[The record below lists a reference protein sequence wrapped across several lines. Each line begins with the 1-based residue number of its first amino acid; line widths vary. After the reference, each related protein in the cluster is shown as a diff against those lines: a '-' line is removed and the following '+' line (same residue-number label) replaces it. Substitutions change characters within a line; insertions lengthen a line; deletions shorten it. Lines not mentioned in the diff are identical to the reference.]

1 MAWTRI
7 GSVTVRPETDEV
19 EVGAIVVPPQG
30 GIELMIRQ
38 TSPVQ
43 GFRFAYG
50 IVSYRSTRGRELGS
64 VKAWAGPDW
73 EAFRLGENLS
83 ALDRSGV
90 LLFRPRSINL
100 RWVKAGFPWSLEFM
114 ADVGADLP
122 ADRHQTP
129 GFQDSSNKIL
139 PLVRVGTQGRIQF

>member
-7 GSVTVRPETDEV
+7 GEVTVRPETDEV
-19 EVGAIVVPPQG
+19 VVGVIDVPPEG
-30 GIELMIRQ
+30 GVELMVRQ

-100 RWVKAGFPWSLEFM
+100 RWVRAGFSWSLEFM
-114 ADVGADLP
+114 ADIGADLP
-122 ADRHQTP
+122 ADRHQAP
-129 GFQDSSNKIL
+129 GFEDPVNRIL
-139 PLVRVGTQGRIQF
+139 PLVRVGTQGRLQF